1 MKIAVW
7 TMAALGTM
15 LGLTGCSKEAPTDTK
30 TEQVQPAKP
39 QEIAPVAETKP
50 AAPPAPEGPA
60 LSPDEPTTVVEGV
73 PTPEDFAEEAEKT
86 VSADALD
93 AELDRLE
100 AEIGSE

>member
-7 TMAALGTM
+7 TMAALGAA
-15 LGLTGCSKEAPTDTK
+15 LSLIGCKQEAPTETK

-50 AAPPAPEGPA
+50 VAPAVAEGPA
-60 LSPDEPTTVVEGV
+60 LSPDEPTTLVEGV

-86 VSADALD
+86 VSPDALD

-100 AEIGSE
+100 AEIGTE